1 MFTVF
6 LQGAGRGVGMGYE
19 EFVSEFER
27 ICAIHV
33 REKKARAFAFVFY
46 DMTHGAVRKALKS
59 ERGYQ
64 ILNEAS
70 GKDLTLF
77 YLHSEATRDRAKQF
91 NDLFLEALNVGE
103 QVAPPCIVFFR
114 ISGQNIEDIA
124 LNSIDAETED
134 LHLIVEEMRRYIMNY
149 VDGINEQG
157 DLSGLTWIA
166 SGGLVG
172 LLRAASRIHV

>member
-6 LQGAGRGVGMGYE
+6 LQGADRGVGMGYE

-27 ICAIHV
+27 ICEVHF
-33 REKKARAFAFVFY
+33 REKRARAFAFVFY
-46 DMTHGAVRKALKS
+46 DMTDGPVRKALKS

-91 NDLFLEALNVGE
+91 NDKFLKALNVNE

-114 ISGQNIEDIA
+114 ISGKNIEDVA
-124 LNSIDAETED
+124 LNSIDSETED
-134 LHLIVEEMRRYIMNY
+134 LYLIIEEMRRHIVSY
-149 VDGINEQG
+149 VEGINEQG
-157 DLSGLTWIA
+157 NLSGLTWIA

-172 LLRAASRIHV
+172 LLRSASRM

>member
-6 LQGAGRGVGMGYE
+6 LQGADRGVGMGYE
-19 EFVSEFER
+19 EFVSEFEH
-27 ICAIHV
+27 ICEVHV
-33 REKKARAFAFVFY
+33 REKKARAFAFVLY
-46 DMTHGAVRKALKS
+46 DMTHGSVRKALKS

-77 YLHSEATRDRAKQF
+77 YLHSEATRNRAKQF
-91 NDLFLEALNVGE
+91 NDKFLEALNVNE
-103 QVAPPCIVFFR
+103 QIAPPCIVFFR
-114 ISGQNIEDIA
+114 ISGKNIEDVA

-134 LHLIVEEMRRYIMNY
+134 LYLLVEEMRRHIVSY
-149 VDGINEQG
+149 VEGINEQG
-157 DLSGLTWIA
+157 NLSGLTWIA

-172 LLRAASRIHV
+172 LLRAASRM